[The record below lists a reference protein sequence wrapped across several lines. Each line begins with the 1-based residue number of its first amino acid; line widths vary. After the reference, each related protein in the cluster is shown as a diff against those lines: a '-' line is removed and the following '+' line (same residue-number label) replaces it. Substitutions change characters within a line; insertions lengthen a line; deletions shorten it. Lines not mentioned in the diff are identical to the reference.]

1 MKWLSS
7 LLAQKR
13 EHERTKKK
21 SETYS
26 QEISKEVN
34 STQVEQSEW
43 LGLNWVNSWN
53 RREKKEKEWS
63 EWKKKWR
70 NMRKIIY
77 NGNGVIQIMK

>member
-43 LGLNWVNSWN
+43 LGLNWVKKLGIEE
-53 RREKKEKEWS
+53 RRRKKNEVNGKRS
-63 EWKKKWR
+63 EETCGKLFT
-70 NMRKIIY
+70 MAM
-77 NGNGVIQIMK
+77 V